1 MSATIPRTG
10 PDSLGAGV
18 YNLDKG
24 LSTLGEP
31 SRLENF
37 GKWASRIIIGSIAWL
52 VFLLLPAL
60 FHPGVRRM
68 GIDDIFADLFLIPQ
82 RRANAIF
89 YLVVFYINYGWAI
102 PRFYLRHRYFWY
114 IVFVLG
120 CLAGFVFFNAIV
132 LEAVP
137 SPVQQDASLTGP
149 NGIMQEPANHFF
161 RILGPSHNT
170 FLLIMALGA
179 SFTLR
184 LYKQWR
190 QVAEEKAVAEI
201 AFLKAQMAPHF
212 LFNTLNAIYSLA
224 LTKHDDAPDAV
235 LKLSRL
241 LRYNVSEAKGAR
253 VSLVKELDYIRAYM
267 DLQRLRFS
275 EKVNL
280 WVEITGDDNP
290 EAQRLQI
297 EPFLLIPF
305 IENAFKHGVNSEE
318 NSDIQ
323 VFIRLR
329 GDDLHMDVSNRKV
342 TVQRKDEDSTGVG
355 IENTQQRLKLLYGG
369 RHTLE
374 IDDTKNYY
382 TVNLQITL
390 S

>member
-1 MSATIPRTG
+1 MSATISRRRQP
-10 PDSLGAGV
+10 PPGAGT
-18 YNLDKG
+18 YHPDKG
-24 LSTLGEP
+24 LSTHGE
-31 SRLENF
+31 RTRMADY
-37 GKWASRIIIGSIAWL
+37 GKWALRLVIGVVAWL

-60 FHPGVRRM
+60 FHPGITNM
-68 GIDDIFADLFLIPQ
+68 GADDIFADLFLIPQ

-89 YLVVFYINYGWAI
+89 YLAVFYINYLWAI
-102 PRFYLRHRYFWY
+102 PRLYLRHRYVSY
-114 IVFVLG
+114 VFFGIG
-120 CLAGFVFFNAIV
+120 CVAAFFFFNAVV
-132 LEAVP
+132 LGGTQLPGAEELQT
-137 SPVQQDASLTGP
+137 PV
-149 NGIMQEPANHFF
+149 NEFF

-170 FLLIMALGA
+170 FLLLMALGA
-179 SFTLR
+179 SFTLG

-280 WVEITGDDNP
+280 WVEITGDDTP
-290 EAQRLQI
+290 DAARLEI

-329 GDDLHMDVSNRKV
+329 GTDLHMDVSNRKV

-355 IENTQQRLKLLYGG
+355 IENTRQRLQLLYGG

-374 IDDTKNYY
+374 IDETKNYY